1 MRTAIL
7 VLAVVLLFFGIAAA
21 DFEVP
26 PYQALNI
33 EAKVPAYQVLP
44 DLSNI
49 ANANQFGAFTSR
61 QKELLASNAFFVS
74 QADEQQ
80 LYFVYE
86 DNDYKVIPNFIASD
100 AVLQLYHIFYDYSLR
115 EMEAERLIPLA
126 EKLTSHMLAQSLST
140 YKHLLS
146 GPVRNAALK
155 NVAYFGVAARAFA
168 IDADLPPE
176 AAAMVAEEWK
186 RILAHE
192 GRLDSAI
199 FPFCEDYSQYV
210 PRGHY
215 TRNETMHQY
224 FRAMMWYGR
233 MPFPLIWPE
242 SPATIDY
249 EQIRQ
254 SLLITRALYE
264 TALSGKPAIETWERI
279 YEPTSFYV
287 ETSDDLTPAEWRQVA
302 LRVWGRTPGLSDLAD
317 EAKLKEFSDAAS
329 QLRPPRIATKERP
342 VAPLNGQP
350 AVDTAGGEEFLICM
364 PTGIQFRFMGQRLV
378 PDSAALQGLVDSA
391 VPGRLLPKGLDVMSA
406 LGSERAYQTLD
417 MVYKETRYDKY
428 ASQMVKFRAELAAKT
443 DSDWRRNLY
452 WGWVWVFRGLI
463 EPAGPGYPSFMR
475 SDAWLDKELNTALAS
490 WAEMRHDTILY
501 VKQSYTAECGDGEA
515 HEQPPVPKGYV
526 EPLAEVYH
534 RLLWLT
540 QATRG
545 GLRQRDLLTPALDE
559 AFGRMED
566 LLVFLEGVSVK
577 EMRDEPLTAAEY
589 DQIRLLGAELE
600 HLTNLVTQAIG
611 GRQGEL
617 VSEADEDIAVI
628 ADVHTNLRD
637 GECLEEAVGHAN
649 HIFVVVPIQGTLYL
663 TRGSTFSY
671 YEFPHPLSD
680 RLTDEKWQEMLGGGE
695 VEAPPV
701 WTKSFLSDPKAE
713 IPVPKVPRRAG
724 HGC

>member
-1 MRTAIL
+1 MRTALL
-7 VLAVVLLFFGIAAA
+7 VLAVLLLFFGIATAA
-21 DFEVP
+21 FEVP
-26 PYQALNI
+26 PYEPLKV
-33 EAKVPAYQVLP
+33 EASVPAYLVRP

-86 DNDYKVIPNFIASD
+86 DNDYKVIPNFVASD

-140 YKHLLS
+140 YKHLPS
-146 GPVRNAALK
+146 GPVRDAALN
-155 NVAYFGVAARAFA
+155 NVAYFGVAARAFDM
-168 IDADLPPE
+168 DADLPPE

-192 GRLDSAI
+192 GRLESAI

-215 TRNETMHQY
+215 TRNEKMQQY

-233 MPFPLIWPE
+233 IPFPLVWPE
-242 SPATIDY
+242 APPQVDY

-254 SLLITRALYE
+254 SLLITRVLYE
-264 TALSGKPAIETWERI
+264 TQLAGKPAIATWERI

-287 ETSDDLTPAEWRQVA
+287 ETSDDLTPEEWRGAA
-302 LRVWGRTPGLSDLAD
+302 LEVWGHLPTPDELTDTRKLDAFHDLAM
-317 EAKLKEFSDAAS
+317 AIRA
-329 QLRPPRIATKERP
+329 PRIATFPE
-342 VAPLNGQP
+342 GQP
-350 AVDTAGGEEFLICM
+350 GLIGM
-364 PTGIQFRFMGQRLV
+364 PTGPQFRFMGQRVV
-378 PDSAALQGLVDSA
+378 PDSYMLQQLVWSY
-391 VPGRLLPKGLDVMSA
+391 VGTEEKQRVWPKGLDVMSA

-428 ASQMVKFRAELAAKT
+428 ASQMAKLRAEFVAKT
-443 DSDWRRNLY
+443 GDDWRRNLY
-452 WGWVWVFRGLI
+452 WGWVWVFKGII

-501 VKQSYTAECGDGEA
+501 VKQSYTSECGDGEP

-526 EPLAEVYH
+526 EPVAEVYH

-559 AFGRMED
+559 AFARMED
-566 LLVFLEGVSVK
+566 LLVFLERVSMK
-577 EMRDEPLTAAEY
+577 ELRNETLTAAEY

-600 HLTNLVTQAIG
+600 NLTNLVTQAIG

-617 VSEADEDIAVI
+617 VSDADEDMAII
-628 ADVHTNLRD
+628 ADVHTGPLSE
-637 GECLEEAVGHAN
+637 ECLEEAVGHAN
-649 HIFVVVPIQGTLYL
+649 HIFVVVPIAGDLYL
-663 TRGSTFSY
+663 TRGASFAY
-671 YEFPHPLSD
+671 YEFIHPARD
-680 RLTDEKWQEMLGGGE
+680 RLTDEKWQEMLGSGE